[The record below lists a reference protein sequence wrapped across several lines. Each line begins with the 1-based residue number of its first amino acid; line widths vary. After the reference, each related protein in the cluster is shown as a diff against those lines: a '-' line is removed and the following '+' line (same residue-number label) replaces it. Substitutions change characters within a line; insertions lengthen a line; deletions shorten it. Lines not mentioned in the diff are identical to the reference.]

1 MQPGELIAG
10 DRGAR
15 AQHDDLAR
23 AWAVL
28 AEVMDPEVPVVSV
41 VDLGI
46 VRDLDWRA
54 GHLHL
59 VVTPTYS
66 GCPATEVIE
75 GYPPGAGTGRFHR
88 ASAERRLTP
97 AWSTDW
103 ISEQGRERL
112 RAYGIAPPQGST
124 SKAQPARRS
133 PRCAAHSAAAPIPK
147 CSASS
152 APLQGAV
159 PLPRLPG
166 AVRLFQMHLSRGE
179 HHEQISQPDHQASAQ
194 RDPDAVSIA
203 FDVPT
208 PAGQFRFTQA
218 STWSCAPAG

>member
-1 MQPGELIAG
+1 MRPGELIAG

-15 AQHDDLAR
+15 SLREGDLAR

-28 AEVMDPEVPVVSV
+28 EQVMDPEVPVVSV

-75 GYPPGAGTGRFHR
+75 GDIRQALEQAGF
-88 ASAERRLTP
+88 AQPALERRLTP

-103 ISEQGRERL
+103 ISDQGRERL
-112 RAYGIAPPQGST
+112 RVYGIAPPQGSA
-124 SKAQPARRS
+124 SKRS
-133 PRCAAHSAAAPIPK
+133 LLGEAPRCAVRNAAAPIPN

-152 APLQGAV
+152 APRPA
-159 PLPRLPG
+159 RRFI
-166 AVRLFQMHLSRGE
+166 AA
-179 HHEQISQPDHQASAQ
+179 ASAWS
-194 RDPDAVSIA
+194 RSTISNA
-203 FDVPT
+203 FEPWRR
-208 PAGQFRFTQA
+208 P
-218 STWSCAPAG
+218 

>member
-15 AQHDDLAR
+15 ALQGDDLAR

-28 AEVMDPEVPVVSV
+28 GQVMDPEVPVVSV

-75 GYPPGAGTGRFHR
+75 GDIRQALEQAGF
-88 ASAERRLTP
+88 AAPDLERRLTP

-103 ISEQGRERL
+103 ISELGRERL
-112 RAYGIAPPQGST
+112 RAYGIAPPQGSA
-124 SKAQPARRS
+124 SKRS
-133 PRCAAHSAAAPIPK
+133 LLGEVPQVRCPQCGSAHTELLSQFGSTACKALYRCRECLEPFDYFK
-147 CSASS
+147 C
-152 APLQGAV
+152 
-159 PLPRLPG
+159 
-166 AVRLFQMHLSRGE
+166 
-179 HHEQISQPDHQASAQ
+179 I
-194 RDPDAVSIA
+194 
-203 FDVPT
+203 
-208 PAGQFRFTQA
+208 
-218 STWSCAPAG
+218 

>member
-15 AQHDDLAR
+15 AQQGDDLAR

-28 AEVMDPEVPVVSV
+28 GQVMDPEVPVVSV

-46 VRDLDWRA
+46 VRDVDWRA

-75 GYPPGAGTGRFHR
+75 GDIRQALEQAGFT
-88 ASAERRLTP
+88 APDLERRLTP

-103 ISEQGRERL
+103 ISELGRERL
-112 RAYGIAPPQGST
+112 RAYGIAPPQGSA
-124 SKAQPARRS
+124 SKRS
-133 PRCAAHSAAAPIPK
+133 LLGEATQVCCPTCGSAHTELLSQFGSTACKALYRCRECLEPFDYFK
-147 CSASS
+147 C
-152 APLQGAV
+152 
-159 PLPRLPG
+159 
-166 AVRLFQMHLSRGE
+166 
-179 HHEQISQPDHQASAQ
+179 I
-194 RDPDAVSIA
+194 
-203 FDVPT
+203 
-208 PAGQFRFTQA
+208 
-218 STWSCAPAG
+218 

>member
-15 AQHDDLAR
+15 PPRGDDLAR
-23 AWAVL
+23 AWDVL
-28 AEVMDPEVPVVSV
+28 AQVMDPEVPVVSV

-75 GYPPGAGTGRFHR
+75 GDIRQALEQAGFP
-88 ASAERRLTP
+88 APDLERRLTP

-103 ISEQGRERL
+103 ISELGRERL
-112 RAYGIAPPQGST
+112 RLYGIAPPQGSA
-124 SKAQPARRS
+124 SKRS
-133 PRCAAHSAAAPIPK
+133 LLGETPQECCPQCGSSHTELLSQFGSTACKALYRCRECLEPFDYFK
-147 CSASS
+147 C
-152 APLQGAV
+152 
-159 PLPRLPG
+159 
-166 AVRLFQMHLSRGE
+166 
-179 HHEQISQPDHQASAQ
+179 I
-194 RDPDAVSIA
+194 
-203 FDVPT
+203 
-208 PAGQFRFTQA
+208 
-218 STWSCAPAG
+218 

>member
-15 AQHDDLAR
+15 AQQGDDVAR

-28 AEVMDPEVPVVSV
+28 GQVMDPEVPVVSV

-46 VRDLDWRA
+46 VRDVDWRA

-75 GYPPGAGTGRFHR
+75 GDIRQALEQAGF
-88 ASAERRLTP
+88 SAPELERRLTP

-103 ISEQGRERL
+103 ITELGRERL
-112 RAYGIAPPQGST
+112 RAYGIAPPQIG
-124 SKAQPARRS
+124 R
-133 PRCAAHSAAAPIPK
+133 AH
-147 CSASS
+147 
-152 APLQGAV
+152 V
-159 PLPRLPG
+159 
-166 AVRLFQMHLSRGE
+166 
-179 HHEQISQPDHQASAQ
+179 
-194 RDPDAVSIA
+194 
-203 FDVPT
+203 
-208 PAGQFRFTQA
+208 
-218 STWSCAPAG
+218 